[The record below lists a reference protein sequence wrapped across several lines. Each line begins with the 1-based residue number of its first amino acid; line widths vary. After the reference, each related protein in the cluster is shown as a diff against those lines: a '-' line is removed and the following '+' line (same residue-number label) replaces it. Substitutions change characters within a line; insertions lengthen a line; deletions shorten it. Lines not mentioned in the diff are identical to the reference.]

1 MTTIAQD
8 EKSFIHFRQNIKL
21 INLTRFQVKPVTPSW
36 IKILQR
42 TFSLLVAKHIENSN
56 WGKIFWKWL
65 KFLSFH
71 NILLYYIKV
80 YYYKIYLSIYAM
92 LCYANLTWAF
102 CVAPWNKDWS
112 LFARV
117 LKVDC
122 DLGSMVHTISLEPS
136 IQFFEFFTSGFIP
149 IRLEKSQGVKELI
162 RPQNC

>member
-112 LFARV
+112 LFCSGPKSWLCLRIY
-117 LKVDC
+117 
-122 DLGSMVHTISLEPS
+122 GSRNIFGTIHS
-136 IQFFEFFTSGFIP
+136 IFWIFY
-149 IRLEKSQGVKELI
+149 IRFYTHKTGKKP
-162 RPQNC
+162 RG